1 MKYVEALIG
10 PDTINTLPPE
20 TIHAYRDHGNPVSR
34 LEADLD
40 GARAVLDHLA
50 AFDIDIDAVTQQLE
64 EEGVEKFIKPY
75 DSLIQA
81 LEARRLA
88 ARGSSRLSS
97 EA

>member
-1 MKYVEALIG
+1 M
-10 PDTINTLPPE
+10 
-20 TIHAYRDHGNPVSR
+20 
-34 LEADLD
+34 
-40 GARAVLDHLA
+40 LDHLA